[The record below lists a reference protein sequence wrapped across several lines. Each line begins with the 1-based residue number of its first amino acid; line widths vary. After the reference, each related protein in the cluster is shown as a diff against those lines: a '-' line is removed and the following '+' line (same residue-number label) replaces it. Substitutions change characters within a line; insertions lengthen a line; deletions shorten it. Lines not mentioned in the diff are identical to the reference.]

1 VEAINVNVQTI
12 LYLSKIVGAR
22 EIEISVPNGCTLQG
36 ILENMVDTYGDE
48 LASHLFQPKSTNL
61 LPYLRLMVNGRDIA
75 FLDGM
80 NTLLKEGDEVLI
92 LPPVS
97 GG

>member
-1 VEAINVNVQTI
+1 VESITVKVQTI

-22 EIEISVPNGCTLQG
+22 EIEISVPNKSTLQE
-36 ILENMVDTYGDE
+36 ILEKMVDTYGDK
-48 LASHLFQPKSTNL
+48 LASHLFQPKSTTL

-80 NTLLKEGDEVLI
+80 STELKEGDEILI
-92 LPPVS
+92 MPPVS

>member
-1 VEAINVNVQTI
+1 MA
-12 LYLSKIVGAR
+12 A
-22 EIEISVPNGCTLQG
+22 
-36 ILENMVDTYGDE
+36 
-48 LASHLFQPKSTNL
+48 HLFQPKSTTL

-92 LPPVS
+92 MPPVS

>member
-1 VEAINVNVQTI
+1 VDSINVKVQTI

-36 ILENMVDTYGDE
+36 ILENMVDSYGDE
-48 LASHLFQPKSTNL
+48 LASHLFQPKSTTI

-80 NTLLKEGDEVLI
+80 NTLLKDGDEVLI
-92 LPPVS
+92 MPPVS

>member
-1 VEAINVNVQTI
+1 VESITVKVQTI

-22 EIEISVPNGCTLQG
+22 EIEITVPIKSTLQE
-36 ILENMVDTYGDE
+36 ILENMVETYGDK
-48 LASHLFQPKSTNL
+48 LASHLFRPKSTTL

-75 FLDGM
+75 FLDGLD
-80 NTLLKEGDEVLI
+80 TELKEGDEVLI

>member
-1 VEAINVNVQTI
+1 VESITIKVQTI

-22 EIEISVPNGCTLQG
+22 EIEISVPNKCTLQE

-48 LASHLFQPKSTNL
+48 LASHLFQPKSTTP
-61 LPYLRLMVNGRDIA
+61 LPYLRLMVNGQDIA

-80 NTLLKEGDEVLI
+80 NTLLKEGDEILI